1 MDWWPFSKN
10 KKNYSPDYSR
20 YLEYF
25 HSKRPKR
32 TPIEQVRFVV
42 LDTET
47 TGLDVKKSKL
57 LSIAALEVKNFEID
71 ISKRLEYFIQQANY
85 QPNESVTIHGILSQQ
100 SQEGISEKSAIGTL
114 LDFLQDSII
123 VGHHIGFDKAML
135 DMAAQHHHGGKLRNK
150 TLDTAR
156 LARRIHNPFDA
167 PMSKQQQLS
176 LDALCRQYHIPLGER
191 HTAAA
196 DTYITA
202 LLFLKLLARL
212 KKRGVKTIG
221 ELMKR

>member
-1 MDWWPFSKN
+1 MATKN
-10 KKNYSPDYSR
+10 
-20 YLEYF
+20 
-25 HSKRPKR
+25 
-32 TPIEQVRFVV
+32 
-42 LDTET
+42 
-47 TGLDVKKSKL
+47 
-57 LSIAALEVKNFEID
+57 
-71 ISKRLEYFIQQANY
+71 
-85 QPNESVTIHGILSQQ
+85 
-100 SQEGISEKSAIGTL
+100 
-114 LDFLQDSII
+114 
-123 VGHHIGFDKAML
+123 
-135 DMAAQHHHGGKLRNK
+135 HHGGKLRNK

-212 KKRGVKTIG
+212 KKRGVDTIG